1 MVRLYQGSSAAG
13 RKDQSAHRLVMN
25 RDELRNRII
34 RSLQGQGFQ
43 TRKGKLVPPSDLD
56 KEQLRQLHGLA
67 VEHQAEKCK
76 AGLVRK
82 EENLLK
88 WVCNG
93 SEVSP
98 ERIRPRL
105 VEVGPDTEAELLFR
119 YVRLHWSIPVS
130 AGYGR
135 RLRFLVID
143 EQNDKLIG
151 IFGLGDPVFGLG
163 GRDQWIGW
171 DRQCRD
177 RLCHVMDA
185 FVLGAVPPYSYLLG
199 GKLVAMMTASDEVR
213 YAFRRKYSR
222 QDSLI
227 DGRSFDGRLAL
238 ITTTS
243 ALGRSSIYNRVGFD
257 GRLLFQPVGFTQ
269 GSGDFHFSNGL
280 YGAIY
285 EYTSRYCEP
294 TAKRAEWG
302 TGFRNRREVIRKCLS
317 KLGISPD
324 WQYHGVRREIYVV
337 PLAANTREFLRGEH
351 ERLKWHGQP
360 ADALFAW
367 FRERWLLP
375 RASRDARY
383 RDFDRSSYRLWS
395 R

>member
-1 MVRLYQGSSAAG
+1 MDRVGPGGVPRSA
-13 RKDQSAHRLVMN
+13 LP
-25 RDELRNRII
+25 RD
-34 RSLQGQGFQ
+34 G
-43 TRKGKLVPPSDLD
+43 
-56 KEQLRQLHGLA
+56 
-67 VEHQAEKCK
+67 
-76 AGLVRK
+76 
-82 EENLLK
+82 
-88 WVCNG
+88 
-93 SEVSP
+93 
-98 ERIRPRL
+98 RIRTR
-105 VEVGPDTEAELLFR
+105 
-119 YVRLHWSIPVS
+119 
-130 AGYGR
+130 
-135 RLRFLVID
+135 
-143 EQNDKLIG
+143 
-151 IFGLGDPVFGLG
+151 
-163 GRDQWIGW
+163 
-171 DRQCRD
+171 CR
-177 RLCHVMDA
+177 A
-185 FVLGAVPPYSYLLG
+185 AVPYLLG

-243 ALGRSSIYNRVGFD
+243 ALGVHPSTTASALTAASSSSRSALPKGPETSTFQTVFMVQSTSIRAG
-257 GRLLFQPVGFTQ
+257 T
-269 GSGDFHFSNGL
+269 
-280 YGAIY
+280 A
-285 EYTSRYCEP
+285 SRQ
-294 TAKRAEWG
+294 KRAEG